1 MPPPTMPPRLGRP
14 ASAALVLPQPTML
27 TRGGRPASAPSL
39 HRSSTKL
46 NASAI
51 SFRTAN
57 FSSDNASVRHL
68 RQPASSL
75 RHSTSAHFDAT
86 HLLNGKR
93 PSSALRHSKSTH
105 FDAMHLL
112 GDKRP
117 SSARAAAQ
125 AQQGLGHSLLF
136 GQKPLV
142 LRSVGRGNSAGRCPM
157 PSVPL
162 VRPSVPRMAPPVSR
176 PANPS
181 WDLLPRDQPAT
192 GLAARSSTQD
202 LRIDPG
208 CYGQGTSGEPSP
220 PFLRHS
226 PEGPGTGPTVRY
238 CNTNAWHSSPA
249 GSSVCEGSVSLSG
262 STTVSPTR
270 ATIEVHLP
278 PTVRQSPLLVSCRH
292 CSGSPEPQ
300 LTPVGW
306 QSSFQPGQ
314 PPTAASAS
322 AETSPPHPSP
332 PLQSP
337 ALRPQASA
345 VWGASPVQP
354 RSPQNSPP
362 SPPSPVQPRVPQS
375 SPQSSPE
382 PAARSPQSSP
392 HSSQSPV
399 QPPSPVLSVARG
411 QSPAQTAGGGSC
423 AAACAAG
430 LGEDSHAPPRTCAA
444 ADAQDWDARQV
455 AVFVS
460 SLGAPL
466 CQHAA
471 AFLANGVTGARLG
484 VLRADEL
491 PQLGVRRFEDILAL
505 LSHIRARLELPPP
518 PPREPMR
525 CAAASALLQ
534 PPPSPPQ
541 PQPQPQSLPPRKARF
556 DEQRYRELHEQ
567 IAREADLLSRSPP
580 KMSLHQLKTI
590 QPLLAQGG
598 GALGSQTVAC
608 LLQRL
613 RGENSTKS
621 MAEAGAVERG
631 AAVDD
636 DLSTSHMRYGSL

>member
-1 MPPPTMPPRLGRP
+1 M
-14 ASAALVLPQPTML
+14 
-27 TRGGRPASAPSL
+27 PSL
-39 HRSSTKL
+39 
-46 NASAI
+46 
-51 SFRTAN
+51 
-57 FSSDNASVRHL
+57 
-68 RQPASSL
+68 
-75 RHSTSAHFDAT
+75 
-86 HLLNGKR
+86 
-93 PSSALRHSKSTH
+93 
-105 FDAMHLL
+105 
-112 GDKRP
+112 
-117 SSARAAAQ
+117 
-125 AQQGLGHSLLF
+125 
-136 GQKPLV
+136 PL
-142 LRSVGRGNSAGRCPM
+142 A
-157 PSVPL
+157 
-162 VRPSVPRMAPPVSR
+162 RPSVTRMAPPVSR

-181 WDLLPRDQPAT
+181 RDLLPRDQPAT
-192 GLAARSSTQD
+192 GLAARSSAQG
-202 LRIDPG
+202 LRIDPER
-208 CYGQGTSGEPSP
+208 YGQETSGEP

-262 STTVSPTR
+262 STTISPTR
-270 ATIEVHLP
+270 ARSTAAAVATIEVHLP

-300 LTPVGW
+300 LMPVGW
-306 QSSFQPGQ
+306 QS
-314 PPTAASAS
+314 PTAAAAAAA
-322 AETSPPHPSP
+322 AETSRYVGDPPLHPSP

-337 ALRPQASA
+337 PLRPRASA
-345 VWGASPVQP
+345 VWGASPEQH

-362 SPPSPVQPRVPQS
+362 NPPSPVQPRAPQS

-382 PAARSPQSSP
+382 PAARSPQTSP

-399 QPPSPVLSVARG
+399 QPPPAPTPAHG

-430 LGEDSHAPPRTCAA
+430 LGEDSHAPPRTRAA
-444 ADAQDWDARQV
+444 ADAQDWDAQQV
-455 AVFVS
+455 AAFVS

-505 LSHIRARLELPPP
+505 LSHIRDRLELPPP

-525 CAAASALLQ
+525 CTVASALHL
-534 PPPSPPQ
+534 PPPPPPPPPPQ
-541 PQPQPQSLPPRKARF
+541 PHPLSLPPRKARF

-590 QPLLAQGG
+590 QPLLQQGG
-598 GALGSQTVAC
+598 GELGSQTVAC

-613 RGENSTKS
+613 RCENSTK
-621 MAEAGAVERG
+621 E
-631 AAVDD
+631 
-636 DLSTSHMRYGSL
+636 L